1 MENLRSEDLL
11 DINVNVRFATLPQ
24 NSGNLMSAK
33 LYRINPDRTLPWN
46 NLPKLPI
53 NEAII
58 KDLDIYEMLGKA
70 KAAIGKLQ
78 GRSVAIPNQGIFV
91 STISLQE
98 AKASSEIEHIFTTD
112 DELYKAF
119 SDENIQP
126 VGPVKEV
133 LRYRESIWTGHE
145 YLKDRGGFDLGYFE
159 LVYRTTTQMDDG
171 IRKSFSQTYIKQGGS
186 GPNAGQV
193 IYTPPRGEKI
203 LEELISNLVDFV
215 NQKSE
220 SSLDPLLKMAI
231 AHFQFEAIH
240 PFRDGNGRTG
250 RIFNIHFLTNQG
262 LLDLPILFLSKYILE
277 QKENYYSCLAGVTQR
292 AAWKDWILFMLR
304 GIEQTSLD
312 TFHKIND
319 ILAAKEAI
327 LELLKKES
335 SISRPESLVEAI
347 FTQPLSKVKHLVDKR
362 LYAENTARNY
372 LNQLVEFGI
381 CEKREMGGGHYY
393 LNRELYRILG
403 N

>member
-1 MENLRSEDLL
+1 MSNGLFGF
-11 DINVNVRFATLPQ
+11 NFNVRFATLPQ
-24 NSGNLMSAK
+24 NLQILMSAK
-33 LYRINPDRTLPWN
+33 LYRINPNRNLPWN
-46 NLPKLPI
+46 DLPRLPI
-53 NEAII
+53 DESIV
-58 KDLDIYEMLGKA
+58 KDLDIYELLGKA

-78 GRSVAIPNQGIFV
+78 GRSIAIPNQGIFV
-91 STISLQE
+91 NTISLQE

-112 DELYKAF
+112 DELYKAY
-119 SDENIQP
+119 SDDAIP
-126 VGPVKEV
+126 TSGPAKEV

-145 YLKDRGGFDLGYFE
+145 YLKSRGEFDLGYFE
-159 LVYRTTTQMDDG
+159 QMYQTTTQMDDG
-171 IRKSFSQTYIKQGGS
+171 IRRSFFQTYIKQGGS

-193 IYTPPRGEKI
+193 IYTPPRGEKV
-203 LEELISNLVDFV
+203 LEELLSNLVDFV
-215 NQKSE
+215 NQNSE

-250 RIFNIHFLTNQG
+250 RIFNIHYLTNQG

-277 QKENYYSCLAGVTQR
+277 QKEHYYSSLAGVTQR

-319 ILAAKEAI
+319 ILATKEAI
-327 LELLKKES
+327 LDLLKKES

-347 FTQPLSKVKHLVDKR
+347 FTQPLSKVKHLVDRK

-372 LNQLVEFGI
+372 LNQLVELGI
-381 CEKREMGGGHYY
+381 CEKREMGGGHY
-393 LNRELYRILG
+393 
-403 N
+403 